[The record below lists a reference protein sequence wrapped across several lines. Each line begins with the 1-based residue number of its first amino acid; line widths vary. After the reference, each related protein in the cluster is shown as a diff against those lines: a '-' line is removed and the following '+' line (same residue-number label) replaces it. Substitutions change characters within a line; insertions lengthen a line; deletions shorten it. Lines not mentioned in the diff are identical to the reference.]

1 MWNVSL
7 TTASARANA
16 RSASPIE
23 CVKPTPTLVPHSGW
37 TSGLPAS
44 AAWSISTT
52 GGSGSQST
60 SISSTASSAR
70 SGLSA
75 TTIATISPTWRARS
89 RQRAHWG
96 AWRTSNLTTAASPGG
111 TAPKSGKGFIQR
123 STAANVRTRTTPG
136 AAAAAAVRMLL
147 MTAWACG
154 ERRKAAWSMPGIARS
169 STKRPSPRRN
179 RGSSRRFT
187 DAPKYFAPMARP
199 ARDYT
204 PAFRAWNRALSSL
217 AHSRSRRRLPMVR
230 RSIVLVALVLAA
242 LVAVTLPAQ
251 SQAPIK
257 IGVIE
262 PLSGP
267 VAASGNY
274 IRMGAEIAR
283 DWINAKG
290 GVNGRKVDLLIEDN
304 KSDPKEAAS
313 AAEKLIVRDKV
324 PAIMGA
330 WGSSMT
336 LAAMPKLEEYGV
348 PMVVETSSAASI
360 TKRGN
365 PWIFRI
371 SPPSEMEALG
381 LEQYVDKLGVKQAD
395 FLAVNTDWG
404 RGSVTAFGDMLKK
417 KGAAVGAAEF
427 MEQAAT
433 DMNAQITKIKST
445 NGYTLFLTTAVEQIT
460 LVLKQGREHRL
471 TRKVITTGGSSSPS
485 QLIKQSGAAAEGS
498 YHIVFFMPW
507 FPEAMPDGRLAKAFV
522 DEWAKRGHPFEG
534 LTEGFRGHDGIATI
548 AEAIRLA
555 GKDEAAAV
563 RDALWKVSLM
573 GVNGPI
579 KFEKDGP
586 AGKESGQSRPS
597 IFVVQIRDGKVA
609 LPDFLAKK

>member
-1 MWNVSL
+1 M
-7 TTASARANA
+7 
-16 RSASPIE
+16 
-23 CVKPTPTLVPHSGW
+23 G
-37 TSGLPAS
+37 
-44 AAWSISTT
+44 
-52 GGSGSQST
+52 
-60 SISSTASSAR
+60 
-70 SGLSA
+70 
-75 TTIATISPTWRARS
+75 
-89 RQRAHWG
+89 
-96 AWRTSNLTTAASPGG
+96 
-111 TAPKSGKGFIQR
+111 
-123 STAANVRTRTTPG
+123 
-136 AAAAAAVRMLL
+136 
-147 MTAWACG
+147 
-154 ERRKAAWSMPGIARS
+154 
-169 STKRPSPRRN
+169 
-179 RGSSRRFT
+179 
-187 DAPKYFAPMARP
+187 
-199 ARDYT
+199 
-204 PAFRAWNRALSSL
+204 
-217 AHSRSRRRLPMVR
+217 R
-230 RSIVLVALVLAA
+230 RSIVLVALVLVALAA
-242 LVAVTLPAQ
+242 LTVPGH

-274 IRMGAEIAR
+274 VRMGAEIAR
-283 DWINAKG
+283 DWLNAKG
-290 GVNGRKVDLLIEDN
+290 GIGGRKIDLLIEDN

-381 LEQYVDKLGVKQAD
+381 LEQYVDKLGVKKVD

-404 RGSVTAFGDMLKK
+404 RGAVGAFGEMLKK
-417 KGAAVGAAEF
+417 KGAAVGTAEF
-427 MEQAAT
+427 MEQSAT

-445 NGYTLFLTTAVEQIT
+445 GGDTLFLTTAVEQIT
-460 LVLKQGREHRL
+460 LVLKQAQEQRL
-471 TRKVITTGGSSSPS
+471 TRKVITTGGSSSPT
-485 QLIKQSGAAAEGS
+485 QLIKQAGAAAEGS

-507 FPEAMPDGRLAKAFV
+507 FPEAMPDGKLAKAFV
-522 DEWAKRGHPFEG
+522 DEWAKRGNPFEG

-548 AEAIRLA
+548 VEAVKIA
-555 GKDEAAAV
+555 GKDEPKAIQA
-563 RDALWKVSLM
+563 ALWKVSFT

-586 AGKESGQSRPS
+586 AGKESGQSKPS
-597 IFVVQIRDGKVA
+597 IFVVQIKDGKVA